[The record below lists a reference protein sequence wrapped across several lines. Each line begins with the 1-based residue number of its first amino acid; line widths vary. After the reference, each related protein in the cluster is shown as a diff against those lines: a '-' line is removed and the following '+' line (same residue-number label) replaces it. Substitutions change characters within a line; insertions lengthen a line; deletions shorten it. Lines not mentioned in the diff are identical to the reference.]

1 MADRPDKPADELPG
15 RPWPLAAVLAVFG
28 VGVVLVAL
36 GHWRRGP
43 VVMAAALAL
52 AAVLRLVLPV
62 GVAGLLVVR
71 RRWIDV
77 TVLLALSAAIAVLAM
92 IVPGTTSR

>member
-1 MADRPDKPADELPG
+1 MADRPDKPAEELPSN
-15 RPWPLAAVLAVFG
+15 PWPLVSVLGLFG
-28 VGVVLVAL
+28 VGVVLIAL

-52 AAVLRLVLPV
+52 AATLRLTLPV
-62 GVAGLLVVR
+62 RLAGLLVVR

-77 TVLLALSAAIAVLAM
+77 CVLVALAAGIAVLAM
-92 IVPGTTSR
+92 IVPGKRT